1 MAKHSI
7 IKTGLLICYLLLQ
20 PFAMASNKMIEFFA
34 IEPAACVVERTHSC
48 EGNFRFRWQLNTQAK
63 ICIFQRDVEQA
74 LYCAES
80 QREGSV
86 ILMVNAPGNNEFVLE
101 AANQQVKA
109 NITLQELG
117 VDVRRTRRH
126 LWDVF

>member
-7 IKTGLLICYLLLQ
+7 ITTSLLICYLLLL
-20 PFAMASNKMIEFFA
+20 PFAVASNNVIELFI
-34 IEPAACVVERTHSC
+34 IEPAACVVERAHSC
-48 EGNFRFRWQLNTQAK
+48 EGSFRFRWQLNTQAK
-63 ICIFQRDVEQA
+63 ICIFQREVSQA
-74 LYCAES
+74 LYCSES
-80 QREGSV
+80 QRQGSV
-86 ILMVNAPGNNEFVLE
+86 ILMVNAPISNEFVLE
-101 AANQQVKA
+101 AANHQLKA